1 MSFNKDLKCEVKDKI
16 YAFLIMEI
24 YAHSGQSYSFFVK
37 IGTCQHE
44 SYIHYRKK
52 NEPIVGSLHFSTH
65 AFLDVKVYTVFIIFL
80 PNNALLLL
88 R

>member
-52 NEPIVGSLHFSTH
+52 MSLLLEVYISQHMHFSM
-65 AFLDVKVYTVFIIFL
+65 
-80 PNNALLLL
+80 
-88 R
+88 